1 MGSGHHGGHLG
12 ELFFNVFTIGPNED
26 GADDRG
32 DHVLG
37 VFRDDE
43 RTLPMKWTRYR
54 CQDAPWSTVPVTFF
68 KPSVSVGHDQPHPVQ
83 AENLA
88 ATVRSNTDGD
98 NDGLG
103 EDAVGG

>member
-1 MGSGHHGGHLG
+1 MDPVSLPG
-12 ELFFNVFTIGPNED
+12 
-26 GADDRG
+26 
-32 DHVLG
+32 
-37 VFRDDE
+37 
-43 RTLPMKWTRYR
+43 RTLEHGPGRFLQAFRVRRTRPASAV
-54 CQDAPWSTVPVTFF
+54 D
-68 KPSVSVGHDQPHPVQ
+68 